1 MGWWKRL
8 AGCGVALY
16 LLLVVAG
23 EGSAVAYG
31 ERGSREDTVLADAAV
46 LRNDTFL
53 LDLFLAVSTAKMGGH
68 HVVKKV
74 LDGRSLLLDN
84 NERVRLMGVQLE
96 EDLLSDRLCEGASGA
111 AEPQD
116 VTQTVQYQATAFAEN
131 RLQGKRVRVEY
142 EHANSPLMV
151 REREGERLVYV
162 FLEDGTLVNAEMI
175 KEGYGRADGQFTFRF
190 MDEFRRYEREAT
202 KEHRGL
208 WAGLAGET
216 SHCGE

>member
-8 AGCGVALY
+8 AGGGVALF
-16 LLLVVAG
+16 LLLVVSG
-23 EGSAVAYG
+23 EGSAAPYG
-31 ERGSREDTVLADAAV
+31 ERSAGEEIALASAGGLGMDSSLLELLLVL
-46 LRNDTFL
+46 
-53 LDLFLAVSTAKMGGH
+53 STAKMGGR

-74 LDGRSLLLDN
+74 LDGRTLLLDN

-96 EDLLSDRLCEGASGA
+96 EGLLSDRLCEGASGS

-116 VTQTVQYQATAFAEN
+116 VTQTVQYQAMAFAEK

-151 REREGERLVYV
+151 REREGERLAYV
-162 FLEDGTLVNAEMI
+162 FLEDGTFVNAEMI
-175 KEGYGRADGQFTFRF
+175 KEGYGRADGRFTFRF

-208 WAGLAGET
+208 WVALASET
-216 SHCGE
+216 NHCGE